1 MKRYPKQVR
10 NRSMIWYLEKER
22 KKPIKRYPKQARS
35 RSMTW
40 YLKQER
46 NRSITVSEA
55 SEKQVFDMV
64 PEEREKQV
72 YVMSGI

>member
-1 MKRYPKQVR
+1 
-10 NRSMIWYLEKER
+10 
-22 KKPIKRYPKQARS
+22 
-35 RSMTW
+35 MTW

-72 YVMSGI
+72 YVMSGIWGKRE